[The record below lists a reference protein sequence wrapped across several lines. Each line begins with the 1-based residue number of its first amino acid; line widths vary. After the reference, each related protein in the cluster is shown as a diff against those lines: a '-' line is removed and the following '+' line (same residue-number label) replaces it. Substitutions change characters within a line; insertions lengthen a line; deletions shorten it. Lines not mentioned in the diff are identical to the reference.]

1 MGTEIDRLEIQIETQ
16 ASKANRQLD
25 ELISKLGKMAG
36 SLSSINSGGMKQFA
50 AGMNG
55 IASSAKNMSTVKSA
69 EMNRVVNNLQKL
81 SGIKTGN
88 MFNVGNALLSVSRG
102 MQGLSGIS
110 GADIPAMVTSLSS
123 LSKLGNKGIKSAA
136 ASMPMLA
143 KNLQSMAAT
152 INGVNINPEIAGQLS
167 AISSTLRTFGHKSM
181 KTAIDNMPALSQ
193 GLKGLMQ
200 TLSAAPKVSA
210 NLISLVDALSR
221 FSSVGGNVRTAA
233 NTVQSVSQKTSNSAG
248 GLQQLSNSLSRFTF
262 NTNKAEKS
270 TRSLSASISSLYANC
285 FLLIRGF
292 KAIGK
297 AVNSSMDYIET
308 YNYYG
313 VTMSKIA
320 SEFANQWQQYGYDS
334 AESYGNSFA
343 IRLNEL
349 TQKMSGYKVG
359 NDGVLSMSGGQ
370 NLSLD
375 PEQLMQYQSNVAA
388 ITNSVGLV
396 GETSVNT
403 AKALSMLAA
412 DMSSLKNI
420 DMSTVM
426 TNFQSGLI
434 GQSRALYKYGIDITN
449 ATLQT
454 YAYKYGLE
462 TAVSEMTQADKMQ
475 LRLLAILDQSKIA
488 WGDQANTL
496 NSVANQ
502 YRILKQ
508 QLANVARV
516 VGNLLIPVLQ
526 AVLPV
531 VNGILIA
538 FQKLVNF
545 IGNAI
550 FGKKWKN
557 IMDGISG
564 GYGGADDA
572 IGDLLDDTDKVVD
585 GTDGIGDSLDSAT
598 EKAKKLQRTLLGF
611 DEINKLT
618 DNSDM
623 SSGTSDGGAKDDSG
637 SGGGIDL
644 SGAIAAALADY
655 EAIWNKALENSQNK
669 AQEYADNICK
679 AFEKIWKMAEPTRKA
694 ILNLW
699 DNGLAKLGKF
709 SGATL
714 YDFWNNF
721 LKPVGTWM
729 LADNAGLP
737 RFFNVTNDLLNDID
751 WGRLKSSLSDFYTSL
766 QSIAQFTWNGL
777 MDFYEGFMKPMSVW
791 VMSSAVPQLVD
802 IMIAFIDKVDWE
814 KVLAAL
820 RNFWD
825 ALAPFAQ
832 NVGQGLINFFSKLMD
847 IGAGFLNT
855 VLPGGLNALA
865 DALNKISPAQAQAI
879 GDALGK
885 IALALLAFGAFAT
898 VVKGI
903 ADFGL
908 ALKGLAEGMG
918 FLFGSSGIIAKMGD
932 KVGLLKSSFAGL
944 FAEGGVFANVSMG
957 VIAGVAAALAILAA
971 GLGYVYATNEDV
983 RKSVSDAIEIIQS
996 ALQPLFELF
1005 TETIIPNLV
1014 SAFQGILDI
1023 LSPIG
1028 EFIESVFTS
1037 IWNDILIPVLEYV
1050 GTTIIPR
1057 LTETFQ
1063 NLWNKVLVPLGKFIG
1078 SVLQPVFKFLGDV
1091 LTELWKNIIVPLAQ
1105 CIGTV
1110 FGKAFEGIC
1119 DIINRV
1125 VIPVVKAV
1133 IDVFQ
1138 FLWKNVFAPII
1149 NYLQSVWMPMLSA
1162 VFKNVGDI
1170 INSLKRIFGGLIDFI
1185 TGVFSL
1191 NWSKAWEGICDIFG
1205 GIWDGLK
1212 AVIKVPINAI
1222 IGFLNGLISGTAAVV
1237 NGIADMLNNLSIDV
1251 PDNPITGAFT
1261 LGFNLPHWDAGE
1273 IPYLAKGGFPNTGE
1287 LFFARESGP
1296 ELVGRMGNKNA
1307 VANNNQITDGIKQA
1321 VVEGM
1326 MQVMMAMNS
1335 GNKEAA
1341 APVIEN
1347 IFKVD
1352 SETFYRMTQKGKEKH
1367 DRRYQAI
1374 TEF

>member
-25 ELISKLGKMAG
+25 ELISKLGKLAG

-143 KNLQSMAAT
+143 KNIQSMAAT

-193 GLKGLMQ
+193 GLKSLMQ
-200 TLSAAPKVSA
+200 TLSTAPKVSA
-210 NLISLVDALSR
+210 NLVNLVNALSKL
-221 FSSVGGNVRTAA
+221 SSSGSGIRAAA
-233 NTVQSVSQKTSNSAG
+233 NAVQSVGKNSANTTSRM
-248 GLQQLSNSLSRFTF
+248 QSLSNSLANF
-262 NTNKAEKS
+262 TNKTKAAKQSTKS
-270 TRSLSASISSLYANC
+270 FSFSLSSLYANC
-285 FLLIRGF
+285 FFLIRGL
-292 KAIGK
+292 KAIGR
-297 AVNSSMDYIET
+297 AVESSMDYIET
-308 YNYYG
+308 FNYFN

-320 SEFANQWQQYGYDS
+320 SEFSGQWEKYGYES
-334 AESYGNSFA
+334 AEAYGKSFA
-343 IRLNEL
+343 GRLNDL

-359 NDGVLSMSGGQ
+359 DDGVLSITGGQ

-375 PEQLMQYQSNVAA
+375 PEQLMNYQSNIAA
-388 ITNSVGLV
+388 VTNSVGLM
-396 GETSVNT
+396 GENSVNT
-403 AKALSMLAA
+403 AKALTMLAA

-426 TNFQSGLI
+426 NNFQSGLI

-454 YAYKYGLE
+454 YAYKYGIE
-462 TAVSEMTQADKMQ
+462 TALQEMTQADKMQ
-475 LRLLAILDQSKIA
+475 LRLLAILDQSKVA
-488 WGDQANTL
+488 WGDMANTL
-496 NSVANQ
+496 SSVANQ

-508 QLANVARV
+508 QIANLARV
-516 VGNLLIPVLQ
+516 IGNLLVPIVAKALPIINGVVIALQ
-526 AVLPV
+526 RM
-531 VNGILIA
+531 
-538 FQKLVNF
+538 FMF
-545 IGNAI
+545 IGNLL
-550 FGKKWKN
+550 GVDWSGL
-557 IMDGISG
+557 MDGIST
-564 GYGGADDA
+564 GYGGAGDE
-572 IGDLLDDTDKVVD
+572 IGDMVDDTGDIAD
-585 GTDGIGDSLDSAT
+585 NTDDIGDSIDSANK
-598 EKAKKLQRTLLGF
+598 KAKKFKDTILSF
-611 DEINKLT
+611 DELNKLN
-618 DNSDM
+618 DNSSNDIE
-623 SSGTSDGGAKDDSG
+623 SGGKTDKDDGISG
-637 SGGGIDL
+637 AGSIDL
-644 SGAIAAALADY
+644 SDEIAKALADY
-655 EAIWNKALENSQNK
+655 ESVWNKALKDSENK
-669 AQEYADNICK
+669 AQAYADNICK
-679 AFEKIWKMAEPTRKA
+679 AFEKIWKTAEPTRKA
-694 ILNLW
+694 ISNLW

>member
-16 ASKANRQLD
+16 ANKANRQLD
-25 ELISKLGKMAG
+25 ELISKLGRLAG
-36 SLSSINSGGMKQFA
+36 SLSSINSGSMKQFA
-50 AGMNG
+50 VGMKD
-55 IASSAKNMSTVKSA
+55 IASAAKNMSEVKA
-69 EMNRVVNNLQKL
+69 ADMNRAISNLQKL
-81 SGIKTGN
+81 AGIKTGN
-88 MFNVGNALLSVSRG
+88 MFNVGSALLSVTKG
-102 MQGLSGIS
+102 IQGFSGVS
-110 GADIPAMVTSLSS
+110 AANIPATVSALLS
-123 LSKLGNKGIKSAA
+123 LSKLGNKGIKNA
-136 ASMPMLA
+136 ASVMPVLA
-143 KNLQSMAAT
+143 KNLQGLAT
-152 INGVNINPEIAGQLS
+152 AINGININPDIGAQLS
-167 AISSTLRTFGHKSM
+167 AISSALRTFGHKSM

-200 TLSAAPKVSA
+200 TLSTAPKMSA
-210 NLISLVDALSR
+210 NLVNLVNALSR
-221 FSSVGGNVRTAA
+221 LSATGGSVHTAVNA
-233 NTVQSVSQKTSNSAG
+233 VQSVGQKSTNTAG
-248 GLQQLSNSLSRFTF
+248 GLQQLSNSLSRFAF
-262 NTNKAEKS
+262 NTDKAQKS
-270 TRSLSASISSLYANC
+270 MRSFSASISSLYANC

-292 KAIGK
+292 KAIGR
-297 AVNSSMDYIET
+297 AVESSMDYIET
-308 YNYYG
+308 YNYYN

-320 SEFANQWQQYGYDS
+320 SEFSDQWQRYGYES
-334 AESYGNSFA
+334 AEAYGDSFTT
-343 IRLNEL
+343 RLNEL
-349 TQKMSGYKVG
+349 TRKMSGYTVG
-359 NDGVLSMSGGQ
+359 NDGVLSISGGQ

-375 PEQLMQYQSNVAA
+375 PEQLMNYQSNVAA

-475 LRLLAILDQSKIA
+475 LRLLAILDQSKVA
-488 WGDQANTL
+488 WGDMGNTIG
-496 NSVANQ
+496 SVANQ

-508 QLANVARV
+508 QVANLARII
-516 VGNLLIPVLQ
+516 GNLLIPIV
-526 AVLPV
+526 AKALPV
-531 VNGILIA
+531 INGVVISLQRM
-538 FQKLVNF
+538 FTF
-545 IGNAI
+545 IGNLI
-550 FGKKWKN
+550 GVDWSGL
-557 IMDGISG
+557 MDGIST
-564 GYGGADDA
+564 GYGGAGDA
-572 IGDLLDDTDKVVD
+572 IGDLMDDTDNVVD
-585 GTDGIGDSLDSAT
+585 GTDSIGDSLDTAT
-598 EKAKKLQRTLLGF
+598 DKANKLQQALMGF
-611 DEINKLT
+611 DEINKLS
-618 DNSDM
+618 DNSSVSTPSGND
-623 SSGTSDGGAKDDSG
+623 SSKDKGG
-637 SGGGIDL
+637 SGVGGIDL

-655 EAIWNKALENSQNK
+655 ESIWNKALENSQNK

-679 AFEKIWKMAEPTRKA
+679 AFEKIWKTAEPTRKA
-694 ILNLW
+694 ISKLW
-699 DNGLAKLGKF
+699 DEGLAKLGNF
-709 SGATL
+709 SAGTL
-714 YDFWNNF
+714 YDFWDNF

-737 RFFNVTNDLLNDID
+737 RFFNITNDLLNEIN
-751 WGRLKSSLSDFYTSL
+751 WGKLKSSLSDFYTSL
-766 QSIAQFTWNGL
+766 QSLAKFGWNGL

-791 VMSSAVPQLVD
+791 AMSSAVPRLVD
-802 IMIAFIDKVDWE
+802 IMSAFINKVDWD
-814 KVLAAL
+814 KILAAL

-832 NVGQGLINFFSKLMD
+832 NVGQGLVDFFGKLMD
-847 IGAGFLNT
+847 IGADFLN
-855 VLPGGLNALA
+855 VVVPGGLNGLA
-865 DALNKISPAQAQAI
+865 DALNKISPEQAQAI

-908 ALKGLAEGMG
+908 ALKGLSDGLG
-918 FLFGSSGIIAKMGD
+918 FIFGGGGIIAKMGE
-932 KVGLLKSSFAGL
+932 KVALLKGSFAGL
-944 FAEGGVFANVSMG
+944 FADGGLFANTSITAIGGIV
-957 VIAGVAAALAILAA
+957 AALAILAA
-971 GLGYVYATNEDV
+971 GLGYVYSTNEEV
-983 RKSVSDAIEIIQS
+983 RKSVSNAIELIQS

-1005 TETIIPNLV
+1005 SDTIIPNLV
-1014 SAFQGILDI
+1014 SAFHGILDI

-1037 IWNDILIPVLEYV
+1037 IWNDILIPVLEYA

-1057 LTETFQ
+1057 LTETFK

-1078 SVLQPVFKFLGDV
+1078 SVLQPIFKFLGDV

-1237 NGIADMLNNLSIDV
+1237 NGIADMLNDLSIDV

-1296 ELVGRMGNKNA
+1296 EMVGRMGNKNA
-1307 VANNNQITDGIKQA
+1307 VANNYQITEGIKQA

-1326 MQVMMAMNS
+1326 MQVVMAADS
-1335 GNKEAA
+1335 GRNESVT
-1341 APVIEN
+1341 PIVEVVI
-1347 IFKVD
+1347 KAD
-1352 SETFYRMTQKGKEKH
+1352 SETLYRINKKGEEKH
-1367 DRRYQAI
+1367 NRRYQAVVEI
-1374 TEF
+1374 

>member
-1 MGTEIDRLEIQIETQ
+1 MGTEIDRLEKQVETQ

-25 ELISKLGKMAG
+25 ELISKLGRLTG
-36 SLSSINSGGMKQFA
+36 SLSSINSGSMKQFA
-50 AGMNG
+50 VGMKD
-55 IASSAKNMSTVKSA
+55 IASAAKNMSEVKA
-69 EMNRVVNNLQKL
+69 ADMNRAISNLQKL
-81 SGIKTGN
+81 AGIKTGN
-88 MFNVGNALLSVSRG
+88 MFNVGNALLSVTKG
-102 MQGLSGIS
+102 IQGFSGVS
-110 GADIPAMVTSLSS
+110 AANIPATVSALLS
-123 LSKLGNKGIKSAA
+123 LSKLGNKGIKNA
-136 ASMPMLA
+136 ASVMPVLA
-143 KNLQSMAAT
+143 KNLQGLAT
-152 INGVNINPEIAGQLS
+152 AINGININPDIGAQLS
-167 AISSTLRTFGHKSM
+167 AISSALRTFGHKSM
-181 KTAIDNMPALSQ
+181 KTAIENMPALSQ

-200 TLSAAPKVSA
+200 TLSTAPKMSA
-210 NLISLVDALSR
+210 NLVNLVNALSR
-221 FSSVGGNVRTAA
+221 LSATDGSVHTAVNA
-233 NTVQSVSQKTSNSAG
+233 VQSVGQKSTNTTG
-248 GLQQLSNSLSRFTF
+248 GLQQLSNSLSRFAF
-262 NTNKAEKS
+262 NTDKAQKS
-270 TRSLSASISSLYANC
+270 MRSFSASISSLYANC

-297 AVNSSMDYIET
+297 AVESSMDYIET
-308 YNYYG
+308 YNYYN

-320 SEFANQWQQYGYDS
+320 SEFSDQWQRYGYES
-334 AESYGNSFA
+334 AEAYGDSFTT
-343 IRLNEL
+343 RLNEL
-349 TQKMSGYKVG
+349 TRKMSGYTVG
-359 NDGVLSMSGGQ
+359 DDGVLSISGGQ

-375 PEQLMQYQSNVAA
+375 PEQLMNYQSNVAA

-475 LRLLAILDQSKIA
+475 LRLLAILDQSKVA
-488 WGDQANTL
+488 WGDMGKTIG
-496 NSVANQ
+496 SVANQ

-508 QLANVARV
+508 QVANLARII
-516 VGNLLIPVLQ
+516 GNLLIPIV
-526 AVLPV
+526 AKALPV
-531 VNGILIA
+531 INGVVIA
-538 FQKLVNF
+538 LQRMFTF
-545 IGNAI
+545 IGNLI
-550 FGKKWKN
+550 GVDWSGL
-557 IMDGISG
+557 MDGIST
-564 GYGGADDA
+564 GYGGAGDA
-572 IGDLLDDTDKVVD
+572 IGDLMDDTDNVVD
-585 GTDGIGDSLDSAT
+585 GTDSIGDSLDTAT
-598 EKAKKLQRTLLGF
+598 DKANKLQQALMGF
-611 DEINKLT
+611 DEINKLP
-618 DNSDM
+618 DNSSVST
-623 SSGTSDGGAKDDSG
+623 SSGNDSSKDKGGG
-637 SGGGIDL
+637 GVGGIDL

-655 EAIWNKALENSQNK
+655 ESIWNKALENSQNK

-679 AFEKIWKMAEPTRKA
+679 AFEKIWKTAEPTRKA
-694 ILNLW
+694 VSKLW
-699 DNGLAKLGKF
+699 DEGLAKLGNF
-709 SGATL
+709 SAGTL
-714 YDFWNNF
+714 YDFWDNF

-737 RFFNVTNDLLNDID
+737 RFFNITNDLLNEIN
-751 WGRLKSSLSDFYTSL
+751 WGKLKSSLSDFYTSL
-766 QSIAQFTWNGL
+766 QSLAKFGWNGL

-791 VMSSAVPQLVD
+791 AMSNAVPQLVD
-802 IMIAFIDKVDWE
+802 IMSAFINKVDWE
-814 KVLAAL
+814 KILAAL

-832 NVGQGLINFFSKLMD
+832 NVGQGLVDFFGKLMD
-847 IGAGFLNT
+847 ICADFLN
-855 VLPGGLNALA
+855 VVVPGGLNGLA
-865 DALNKISPAQAQAI
+865 DALNKISPEQAQAI

-908 ALKGLAEGMG
+908 ALKGLAEGLG
-918 FLFGSSGIIAKMGD
+918 FLFGSGGLFAGIAD
-932 KVGLLKSSFAGL
+932 KLALLKLSFAGL
-944 FAEGGVFANVSMG
+944 FAEGGILGGIPTA
-957 VIAGVAAALAILAA
+957 VIGGIVAALAILAA